1 VSIAP
6 KLVAPGFN
14 LEEDFGIYV
23 FGDDKMKSR
32 LNAEMYKRYKVA
44 RETRS
49 PIPTDVAESVAHA
62 MKEWAM
68 SHGATHFTH
77 WCVSLSCF
85 FAILSVSAH

>member
-1 VSIAP
+1 MQRLNKKSFVPYIRSVSIPP

-14 LEEDFGIYV
+14 LEEDFGVYV

-32 LNAEMYKRYKVA
+32 LNAEMYRRYKAA
-44 RETRS
+44 RHTRS
-49 PIPTDVAESVAHA
+49 PIPNDVSESVAHA

-77 WCVSLSCF
+77 W
-85 FAILSVSAH
+85 